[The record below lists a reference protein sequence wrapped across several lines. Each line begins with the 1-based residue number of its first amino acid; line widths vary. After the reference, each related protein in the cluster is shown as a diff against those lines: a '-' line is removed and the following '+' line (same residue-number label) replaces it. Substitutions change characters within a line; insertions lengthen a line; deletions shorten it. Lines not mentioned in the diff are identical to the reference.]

1 MPRWWTVPTPGR
13 DVPGVAERAPD
24 AFGAG
29 VEAVG
34 AEAAA
39 SGAAG
44 RAAAGGGGATPVAA
58 SAAPAALVDG
68 LHSLENATGL
78 DPAVALLD
86 VVAAAIVR
94 PGAVEGVLTGAWQGH
109 AAHPFLTDIP
119 IGFWTSASV
128 LDLIGGRAARPAA
141 DRLLALGLVAAL
153 PTAATGL
160 AEFRRTG
167 PREQRVGVVHAAGNS
182 AGLALYTAS
191 YVARRRGRRAR
202 GVLLALAG
210 MGAATAAGYL
220 GGHLAAAR
228 KVGTHDPA
236 FGPEDHGPEVTGP
249 TFGAEEA
256 GAGPE
261 EAVPDTGPR
270 SAPT

>member
-1 MPRWWTVPTPGR
+1 MGWGHTGRRARCSPRFV
-13 DVPGVAERAPD
+13 DV
-24 AFGAG
+24 
-29 VEAVG
+29 
-34 AEAAA
+34 
-39 SGAAG
+39 
-44 RAAAGGGGATPVAA
+44 
-58 SAAPAALVDG
+58 L
-68 LHSLENATGL
+68 LENATGL

-128 LDLIGGRAARPAA
+128 LDVIGGRAARPAA

-167 PREQRVGVVHAAGNS
+167 PASSGSASCTRRGTAPAWRSTRRRTWPAAGG
-182 AGLALYTAS
+182 AGPVGCCWPWPAWVPPPSPATW
-191 YVARRRGRRAR
+191 
-202 GVLLALAG
+202 
-210 MGAATAAGYL
+210 AATWRRP
-220 GGHLAAAR
+220 AR
-228 KVGTHDPA
+228 SARIDPA
-236 FGPEDHGPEVTGP
+236 FGPDDHGPEVTGP
-249 TFGAEEA
+249 TYGAEEA

-261 EAVPDTGPR
+261 EAVPDTASVGPDLSTTR
-270 SAPT
+270 RPPPARRRAFTHLG